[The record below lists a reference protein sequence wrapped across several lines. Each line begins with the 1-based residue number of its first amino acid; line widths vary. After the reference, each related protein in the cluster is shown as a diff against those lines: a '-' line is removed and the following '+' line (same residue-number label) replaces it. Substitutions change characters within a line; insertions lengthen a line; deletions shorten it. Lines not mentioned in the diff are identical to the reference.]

1 MIMLKP
7 IATCRALLGVVSLSA
22 FAIPAMSAEPA
33 INAQILGLT
42 ESVLRYCAKMDPGA
56 AEKLQE
62 KVNRLVNGASD
73 EAVAK
78 IRRSEQYRTAYSS
91 ATEFVSQVDEKN
103 APRVCADA
111 LAEHP

>member
-1 MIMLKP
+1 MSMLKP

-22 FAIPAMSAEPA
+22 FAIPAISAEPA

-42 ESVLRYCAKMDPGA
+42 ESVLQYCAKVDPGA
-56 AEKLQE
+56 AEKLEE
-62 KVNRLVNGASD
+62 KIKRLVGGASD
-73 EAVAK
+73 ETVAK
-78 IRRSEQYRTAYSS
+78 VRRSEQYRTAYSS
-91 ATEFVSQVDEKN
+91 ATQFVSQVDDKN